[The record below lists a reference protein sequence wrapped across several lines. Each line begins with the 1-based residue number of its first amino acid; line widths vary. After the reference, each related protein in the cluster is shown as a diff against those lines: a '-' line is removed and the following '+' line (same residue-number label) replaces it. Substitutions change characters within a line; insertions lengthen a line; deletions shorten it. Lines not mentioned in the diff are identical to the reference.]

1 MPRLARLFIKTGLI
15 YFLAA
20 LVLAL
25 ASEFKW
31 LQFPGSVPLFWH
43 LLMVGWITQIIFGVS
58 MWMFPGRTREEGFR
72 TQKWGWLTFI
82 MLNTGLLMRAVA
94 EPLNYLSPDPVWN
107 VLIAL
112 SAITQTGAALSY
124 IIEIWP
130 RIQSKEQ
137 QRRQRQKKRQQAR
150 KKPGRGK
157 KDKRNE

>member
-20 LVLAL
+20 LILAL
-25 ASEFKW
+25 ASEVNGI
-31 LQFPGSVPLFWH
+31 QFPGLVPLFWH

-58 MWMFPGRTREEGFR
+58 MWMFPGRNREEGFR
-72 TQKWGWLTFI
+72 AQKWGWLTFI
-82 MLNTGLLMRAVA
+82 MLNAGLLLRAVA
-94 EPLNYLSPDPVWN
+94 EPLNYLSQNPAWN

-112 SAITQTGAALSY
+112 SAITQAGAALTY

-137 QRRQRQKKRQQAR
+137 QRRQRKKKRQQAR
-150 KKPGRGK
+150 KNTGRGK
-157 KDKRNE
+157 

>member
-20 LVLAL
+20 LILAL
-25 ASEFKW
+25 ASEVKW
-31 LQFPGSVPLFWH
+31 LQFPGLVPLFWH

-72 TQKWGWLTFI
+72 AQKWGWLTFL
-82 MLNTGLLMRAVA
+82 MLNAGLLLRTLA
-94 EPLNYLSPDPVWN
+94 EPVNYLSQHPVWN
-107 VLIAL
+107 VLIVL
-112 SAITQTGAALSY
+112 SAITQAGAALTY

-137 QRRQRQKKRQQAR
+137 QRRQRKKKRQKR
-150 KKPGRGK
+150 KAQK
-157 KDKRNE
+157 